1 MIARV
6 KVAPA
11 RHRTHPWRVHTLA
24 RDFRLLDVWEVPVES
39 DRPDRFDRFYA
50 LVAANR
56 IDTGSPVVLAL
67 LALRAALGRV
77 FRWDEPGRDR
87 PIPGC
92 AETMVA
98 ERLTD
103 ADRARSRAEPGRR
116 SPLAVGELRVV
127 YQFEDEALVELSNA
141 TVHALLHF
149 SWAPDALARPRLAV
163 YVKARGASSHAYL
176 ALIEPFR
183 RLFVYPAWIARIADR
198 WDRSAAGGDR
208 AAQGDA
214 R

>member
-24 RDFRLLDVWEVPVES
+24 PDFRLLDVWEVPVES
-39 DRPDRFDRFYA
+39 GRPDRFDRFYA

-56 IDTGSPVVLAL
+56 IETGSPIVRVLVAV
-67 LALRAALGRV
+67 RGALGWA
-77 FRWDEPGRDR
+77 FRWDEAGVAR

-92 AETMVA
+92 AETAVA
-98 ERLTD
+98 DRLTD
-103 ADRARSRAEPGRR
+103 ADRARSRAEPGRLA
-116 SPLAVGELRVV
+116 PVAVGVLHVV
-127 YQFEDEALVELSNA
+127 YHFEDEALVELSNA
-141 TVHALLHF
+141 TVHALLHL
-149 SWAPDALARPRLAV
+149 SWAPEALARPRLAV
-163 YVKARGASSHAYL
+163 YVKARGAATYVYL

-183 RLFVYPAWIARIADR
+183 QLFVYPAWIAHIAGA
-198 WDRSAAGGDR
+198 WARSAAGGH